1 MNFITRFV
9 TTVFILPLTIAGA
22 PAPEAKASMLNNRT
36 DGEALIEELMMA
48 GVNVNVS
55 PCSNDKSFGWF
66 AYNPGNLRG
75 SEIQI
80 CTNVATTEAQRWE
93 TLRHEAVHV
102 AQFCSNPNHGNS
114 FETVNTWSFLKRNA
128 YDSDAQFITSSYPQ
142 EKWAIE
148 LEAFT
153 LMRQSNAVILNFVA
167 QACR

>member
-1 MNFITRFV
+1 MNFITRLV
-9 TTVFILPLTIAGA
+9 TTAAIIPLSIAGVA
-22 PAPEAKASMLNNRT
+22 APEAKASMLNNRT
-36 DGEALIEELMMA
+36 DGEALINELQMA
-48 GVNVNVS
+48 GVSVNVS
-55 PCSNDKSFGWF
+55 PCSDDRSFGWF
-66 AYNPGNLRG
+66 SYQAGTFRG

-102 AQFCSNPNHGNS
+102 AQKCSNPNHGND
-114 FETVNTWSFLKRNA
+114 FQTINTWSFLKRNA
-128 YDSDAQFITSSYPQ
+128 YESDAQFITESYPQ